1 MNLAFT
7 PPLTCSLF
15 VWYALNM
22 KKQLPLTKRQSEI
35 FDFIRTFIESN
46 EYAPSYREIAKH
58 LGLSS
63 VATVA
68 EYISVL
74 EEKGYLTK
82 EGACARSLQLTPSWD
97 ERSFTVPLMGAI
109 AAGRPIEAIRTNE
122 TIEIPRDMMGPNVF
136 ALKVSGDS
144 MVDDGILDGDYVVI
158 ERTNNPK
165 NGEIVVALLDQDTV
179 TLKRFFREKTR
190 IRLQPAN
197 KNYKPIFTRRALVQG
212 RVKGVIRKMI

>member
-1 MNLAFT
+1 
-7 PPLTCSLF
+7 
-15 VWYALNM
+15 M
-22 KKQLPLTKRQSEI
+22 KKKLPLTKRQTEI
-35 FDFIRTFIESN
+35 LGFIRDFIGEN
-46 EYAPSYREIAKH
+46 DYAPSYREIAKS
-58 LGLSS
+58 LSLSS

-74 EEKGYLTK
+74 TQKGHLTK
-82 EGACARSLQLTPSWD
+82 DSSCARSLQLTPCWD
-97 ERSFTVPLMGAI
+97 ERVFEVPLMGTI

-144 MVDDGILDGDYVVI
+144 MIDDGIMDGDFVI
-158 ERTNNPK
+158 IEKTNNPR
-165 NGEIVVALLDQDTV
+165 NGDIVVALIENDNV

-197 KNYKPIFTRRALVQG
+197 RSYKPIYTKRALVQG
-212 RVKGVIRKMI
+212 KLKGVIRKFA